1 MRTIWKFVIPFPEGQ
16 VVMPR
21 GARILALQKQ
31 DEIPTIWAEVD
42 PEAPKENHLFI
53 IYGTGHRVVAG
64 TYIGTFQSPPFVW
77 HVYDVTS
84 PRRCTVCG

>member
-16 VVMPR
+16 VAMPR
-21 GARILALQKQ
+21 GAKILALQKQ
-31 DEIPTIWAEVD
+31 DRTPTIWAEVD
-42 PEAPKENHLFI
+42 SEAPKENHLFV
-53 IYGTGHRVVAG
+53 IYGTGHPLAEVAG

-84 PRRCTVCG
+84 PQAR